1 MGTMCECPWSV
12 RLSTQ
17 VFFLVGRYTRTFDQ
31 TSDGMLRGRQN
42 GDAGAERMEGEG
54 RGVIDVYAEVQPRTR
69 NHKSRDI

>member
-1 MGTMCECPWSV
+1 MGTKCECPWSI

-42 GDAGAERMEGEG
+42 GDAGAAGDGGGGERCD
-54 RGVIDVYAEVQPRTR
+54 RRIR
-69 NHKSRDI
+69 